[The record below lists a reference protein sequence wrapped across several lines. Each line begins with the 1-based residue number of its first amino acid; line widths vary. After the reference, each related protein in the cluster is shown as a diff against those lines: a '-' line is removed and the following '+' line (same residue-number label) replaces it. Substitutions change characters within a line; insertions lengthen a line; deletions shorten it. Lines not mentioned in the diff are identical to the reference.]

1 MATNRKSNVRH
12 GRAVR
17 RRRAAAVQM
26 CVLGLALALAPL
38 FLPVTVWTSLAKS
51 IAPFGWAFFGI
62 GLLFWWF
69 SRSPKDAPDVASSD
83 EPIVGSHP
91 TKKSMRKREPDV
103 LRSGAV
109 VSALPGEPALEN
121 TPRQRPSEWS
131 RDVFLQIEWRRFEA
145 VIEALFAQAGFETK
159 AQTHGADGG
168 VDVWLYAKGK
178 PNEPVSIVQCK
189 QWTGKSVGVDKI
201 RELRGVMASH
211 NLSRGQFATTSG
223 FTSDAVTFAKA
234 NGVNLLDVDALVA
247 LIERRSHEQRYALLA
262 VALEGDY
269 WRPTCVNCGTKMV
282 ERAKRDG
289 SGFWGCANFPKC
301 RTTMQVRSS
310 DRLSADVS
318 VRAA

>member
-1 MATNRKSNVRH
+1 
-12 GRAVR
+12 
-17 RRRAAAVQM
+17 M
-26 CVLGLALALAPL
+26 CLIGLALALLPL

-51 IAPFGWAFFGI
+51 IAPYGWVFFVL
-62 GLLFWWF
+62 GLLLFWF
-69 SRSPKDAPDVASSD
+69 SRSPKDAPDVPSSD
-83 EPIVGSHP
+83 GSIVGRDT
-91 TKKSMRKREPDV
+91 TKKSMRKREAEGS
-103 LRSGAV
+103 RSGAV
-109 VSALPGEPALEN
+109 LSASPGKPALEN
-121 TPRQRPSEWS
+121 TSRQRPSEWS

-223 FTSDAVTFAKA
+223 FTSEAVIFAKA

-247 LIERRSHEQRYALLA
+247 LIERRSHEQRDALLA

-289 SGFWGCANFPKC
+289 SGFWGCVNFPKC
-301 RTTMQVRSS
+301 RTTMQVRSN
-310 DRLSADVS
+310 DRLSADAS